1 MKKCIYI
8 CKKRIMT
15 TTQLSE
21 ELANQIK
28 LLSGHTDLMKKVL
41 DYIKGL
47 TANIA
52 PTKEESESERTKK
65 FLDSVCGKWED
76 DRTTDEIMADIYS
89 ARKNKEDDEL
99 VNLFE

>member
-1 MKKCIYI
+1 
-8 CKKRIMT
+8 MT